1 MAELIKEFDELSWF
15 KKLLLVLICPLAWN
29 IYRLARSIEKK
40 NVGGIILV
48 AVVEL
53 SLLSIPVSIF
63 DIVFIMIKK
72 TVWWF

>member
-1 MAELIKEFDELSWF
+1 MAELIKGFEELSWF

-29 IYRLARSIEKK
+29 IYRLAVSIDKK
-40 NVGGIILV
+40 NVGGIILAALFALPL
-48 AVVEL
+48 AV
-53 SLLSIPVSIF
+53 PAMIF

>member
-1 MAELIKEFDELSWF
+1 MAELIKEFDELSWL
-15 KKLLLVLICPLAWN
+15 KKLLLVLICPIAWN